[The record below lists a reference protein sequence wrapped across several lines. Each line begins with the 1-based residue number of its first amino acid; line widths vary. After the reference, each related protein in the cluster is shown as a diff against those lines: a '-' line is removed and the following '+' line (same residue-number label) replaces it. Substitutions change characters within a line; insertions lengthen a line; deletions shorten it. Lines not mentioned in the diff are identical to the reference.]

1 MSNSRIVY
9 RARDD
14 ATTKAEMSALV
25 AIYKICVESHAKKGA
40 APENRPDDAEGFKRD
55 CTARKIVPKPS

>member
-1 MSNSRIVY
+1 MSSAPIAYSQNRDTTPPVP
-9 RARDD
+9 AR
-14 ATTKAEMSALV
+14 LV
-25 AIYKICVESHAKKGA
+25 ALRFALDCYHAKKGA